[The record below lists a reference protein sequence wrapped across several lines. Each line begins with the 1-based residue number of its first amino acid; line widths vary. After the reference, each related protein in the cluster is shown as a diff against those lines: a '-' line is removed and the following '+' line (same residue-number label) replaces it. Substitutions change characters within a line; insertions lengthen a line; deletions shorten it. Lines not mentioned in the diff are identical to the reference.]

1 MCESSEQSVAGDG
14 LPSARKNIYDPPPS
28 HAAPKLAKQA
38 AGWVIFLT
46 IMRQVISVAATM
58 VVSRHVTPADYGV
71 AAMVLSFLA
80 FLTLLDTAMTWAT
93 VQAPE
98 FNQDKYN
105 ALFFIEVLIGVVLLL
120 VASAIGP
127 LLAKFYGV
135 ENLSVLCIFIGT
147 VAFFN
152 SVTTQPAA
160 LLRRQLRQKLLN
172 AIETVVLIIS
182 NGLGVGLA
190 LMGYGVWA
198 ILWQTFCMYAL
209 RAILTFYMSGFV
221 PKWPS
226 NLLVVVPELWKGT
239 GFALSNYICY
249 IQLYLGGILAGR
261 YFGSVALGNYQRAYT
276 VKSLPTQY
284 ASMIATDV
292 MVSSLAAMKSVPDK
306 MAEFYRKALV
316 ASAIIGCPAGA
327 FLFSAAREVIYI
339 LYGPQWNEAVPLLR
353 SYSIAALA
361 LPISTSTIWLFL
373 AAGKAKEQL
382 KMNLVLSLLSLVT
395 LIPVAIFVRNIGVL
409 VLVETILFV
418 LPYLALNL
426 VWSHRALGIAL
437 RPTLN
442 SIKYIIIGSLVAVVI
457 SEVTGAYITQINWLS
472 FGVKSTVFFATYM
485 FVVIK
490 TIKPFPVPII
500 ERVRL
505 KLTQRKF
512 NI

>member
-1 MCESSEQSVAGDG
+1 MNESSEQSVAGDG
-14 LPSARKNIYDPPPS
+14 LPSARENIYDPPPS

-46 IMRQVISVAATM
+46 IMRQIISVAATM

-80 FLTLLDTAMTWAT
+80 LLTLLDTAMTWAT

-120 VASAIGP
+120 VATAIGP

-135 ENLSVLCIFIGT
+135 KNLSVLCVFIGT

-172 AIETVVLIIS
+172 AIETVILIIS

-209 RAILTFYMSGFV
+209 RAILTFYMSGFM

-226 NLLVVVPELWKGT
+226 NLLVVVPELWKGA

-261 YFGSVALGNYQRAYT
+261 YFGSVALGNYQRGYT

-292 MVSSLAAMKSVPDK
+292 MVSSLAAMRSVPER

-316 ASAIIGCPAGA
+316 ASAVVGCPAGA
-327 FLFSAAREVIYI
+327 FLYSAAKEIILI
-339 LYGPQWNEAVPLLR
+339 LYGPQWASAIPLLK
-353 SYSIAALA
+353 SYSLAALA

-382 KMNLVLSLLSLVT
+382 KMNLVLSCVAVVT
-395 LIPVAIFVRNIGVL
+395 LIPAAIFSKRIDIL
-409 VLVETILFV
+409 VLVESILFI
-418 LPYLALNL
+418 LPYLLVNL
-426 VWSHRALGIAL
+426 VWSHRVLEIPL
-437 RPTLN
+437 RPTLGA
-442 SIKYIIIGSLVAVVI
+442 IKFILIGSAVAACASRIVENYLVINIWISLVVKLAVFVFVYMPI
-457 SEVTGAYITQINWLS
+457 VFL
-472 FGVKSTVFFATYM
+472 GVR
-485 FVVIK
+485 
-490 TIKPFPVPII
+490 PFPVSFIKKWQ
-500 ERVRL
+500 L
-505 KLTQRKF
+505 KLNVK
-512 NI
+512 N

>member
-1 MCESSEQSVAGDG
+1 
-14 LPSARKNIYDPPPS
+14 
-28 HAAPKLAKQA
+28 
-38 AGWVIFLT
+38 
-46 IMRQVISVAATM
+46 
-58 VVSRHVTPADYGV
+58 
-71 AAMVLSFLA
+71 
-80 FLTLLDTAMTWAT
+80 MTWAT

-98 FNQDKYN
+98 FNQDKYD
-105 ALFFIEVLIGVVLLL
+105 ALFFIEVLIGVILFV

-127 LLAKFYGV
+127 LLAKFYRV
-135 ENLSVLCIFIGT
+135 QNLSLLCVFIGT

-160 LLRRQLRQKLLN
+160 LLRRQLRQKKLN
-172 AIETVVLIIS
+172 MIETVVLIVS

-209 RAILTFYMSGFV
+209 RAVLIFFMSGYI

-226 NLLVVVPELWKGT
+226 NLLSVVPELWKGA
-239 GFALSNYICY
+239 GFAVSNYICY

-327 FLFSAAREVIYI
+327 FLFSAAREAIFI
-339 LYGPQWNEAVPLLR
+339 LYGPQWNEAVSLLR
-353 SYSIAALA
+353 SYSIAALV

-382 KMNLVLSLLSLVT
+382 KMNLILSSLSLAA
-395 LIPVAIFVRNIGVL
+395 LIPVAIFVKNIGVL

-418 LPYLALNL
+418 VPYLALNL

-437 RPTLN
+437 RPTLD
-442 SIKYIIIGSLVAVVI
+442 SVKYIIIGSLVATAF
-457 SEVTGAYITQINWLS
+457 SEITGACFMRADWLS
-472 FGVKSTVFFATYM
+472 FGVKSTVFFATYI
-485 FVVIK
+485 FIVIM

-500 ERVRL
+500 ERLRF
-505 KLTQRKF
+505 KLTQRML